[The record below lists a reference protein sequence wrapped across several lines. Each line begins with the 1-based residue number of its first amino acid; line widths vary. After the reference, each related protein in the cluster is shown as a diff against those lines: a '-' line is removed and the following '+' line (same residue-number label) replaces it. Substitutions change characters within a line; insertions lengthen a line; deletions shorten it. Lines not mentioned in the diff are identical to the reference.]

1 MTGTR
6 SRHKLEIC
14 ELGKHKVCLTIS
26 SPSPEKSGLQI
37 LRLKTDL
44 IMFWVILTEIF
55 PGLSLG
61 IVVRR
66 YFMVNLLFLLQRG
79 FLILIKDVLIYLN
92 VIK

>member
-6 SRHKLEIC
+6 FRHRLEIC
-14 ELGKHKVCLTIS
+14 ELGKHEVSLTIS